1 MGSLDILNDSE
12 MDLPKLKGQHTLY
25 SQTNNKSMS
34 FKTKKTW
41 SKPWKHGKTC
51 FASKR
56 DTSLVS

>member
-34 FKTKKTW
+34 FKTKKHGA
-41 SKPWKHGKTC
+41 SHGNMGKHALHPNVT
-51 FASKR
+51 
-56 DTSLVS
+56 LH